1 MIAMRV
7 MKTAVDQVVD
17 VIAMRYLLV
26 PTVGAVDVARL
37 VAGATRCALV
47 RIVCTDLDLV
57 FVDMIAMRMM

>member
-1 MIAMRV
+1 MIVMRV
-7 MKTAVDQVVD
+7 VKTAVDQVVD

-26 PTVGAVDVARL
+26 PAAGAVDVARFM
-37 VAGATRCALV
+37 AAATRRALV